1 MAEELFFGD
10 VSTGP
15 AGDLTYATTVAA
27 QMIGASGMSDTLI
40 SFAASGG
47 ADGGDLVGRVMG
59 DGEGRRM
66 LEELLTARKQATRE
80 LLEQN
85 RHLVEALRDA
95 LLEKHELIGG
105 EIERVLSRARAAYTV
120 DCAIGRWTGACRS
133 CGGAA

>member
-120 DCAIGRWTGACRS
+120 DLRDRQVDRRL
-133 CGGAA
+133 